1 MKIWIGTIVILLT
14 ALLLQNCGGENK
26 SQAKKVTQNIDS
38 LLMQFPDSVPLLVR
52 HGQYY
57 FEKYRFDRAMSS
69 AAKAFRLD
77 SNNIEARMLYADV
90 LNNRP
95 DRSIEEVM
103 TAQRHFGYIIKKNP
117 KSVRALVSL
126 ASTYSLMQDFDRSF
140 QYINEALRIDPKYR
154 DAYILKGTNYLQL
167 NKIPLAKSSYET
179 AVQQDPKFY
188 EAYVALGNLYQKED
202 NPICMEYYTTAAS
215 IAPKD
220 LSVLYLEA
228 YAYQY
233 FGKSEEALQKYREM
247 YIIDNSFAMAQFQQG
262 FIKQFYQ
269 SDIDSAIIF
278 YDRALLQEPKF
289 VEAWHNLGICY
300 EEKKDNG
307 KALQSYSKALKYDPN
322 FEKSREAANKLK

>member
-1 MKIWIGTIVILLT
+1 MKIWIGIIAFLLVG
-14 ALLLQNCGGENK
+14 LSLQNCGGDTK
-26 SQAKKVTQNIDS
+26 PQVKKESKNIDS
-38 LLMQFPDSVPLLVR
+38 LLVRYPDSVPILIR

-57 FEKYRFDRAMSS
+57 FEKYNFEKSMSS

-77 SNNIEARMLYADV
+77 SNNIDARMLYADV
-90 LNNRP
+90 LNNRS
-95 DRSIEEVM
+95 DRTIEEVM
-103 TAQRHFGYIIKKNP
+103 TAQRHFGYIIEKQPKNI
-117 KSVRALVSL
+117 RAMVSM
-126 ASTYSLMQDFDRSF
+126 ASTFSLMQDFDRSF
-140 QYINEALRIDPKYR
+140 QYINEALRINPKYR
-154 DAYILKGTNYLQL
+154 DAYILKGTNYLQM

-179 AVQQDPKFY
+179 AVQQDPEFY

-233 FGKSEEALQKYREM
+233 FGKTEEALQKYRAL
-247 YIIDNSFAMAQFQQG
+247 YQLDDSFAMAQFQQG

-269 SDIDSAIIF
+269 NDIDSAMVF
-278 YDRALLQEPKF
+278 YDRALLQEPRF
-289 VEAWHNLGICY
+289 VEAWHNLGMCY
-300 EEKKDNG
+300 EEKNEVS
-307 KALQSYSKALKYDPN
+307 KALQSYSRALKYDPD